1 MIRLG
6 RRGVVLLTLL
16 ATLLQGGAAG
26 VAHWWRSESD
36 RAVAAEQEQLAVAQ
50 RRNAARGE
58 QPSDVEPAPVAPQW
72 RLLDGPDVAATL
84 QRVNDLGVDAH
95 VVFDVIK
102 ASASNTTGKQ
112 VFQVAGRGAPP
123 RVCELLAAIE
133 KSERLM
139 IVESGRFLPGD
150 EGEVA
155 FELSIATYHR
165 GGGR

>member
-1 MIRLG
+1 MIHLG

-16 ATLLQGGAAG
+16 ATLMQGGAAG

-36 RAVAAEQEQLAVAQ
+36 RAVTTEQEQLVLAQ

-58 QPSDVEPAPVAPQW
+58 HSPEPEPAPVAPQW
-72 RLLDGPDVAATL
+72 FLLDGPDVAATL

-102 ASASNTTGKQ
+102 ASASNTAGKQ
-112 VFQVAGRGAPP
+112 AFQVAGRGTPQ
-123 RVCELLAAIE
+123 RVCEFLASIE
-133 KSERLM
+133 RSDRLM

-150 EGEVA
+150 EDEVA
-155 FELSIATYHR
+155 FEFAIATYHR

>member
-1 MIRLG
+1 MIRIG

-36 RAVAAEQEQLAVAQ
+36 RAVVVEQERLAVAQ
-50 RRNAARGE
+50 RRNAARAE
-58 QPSDVEPAPVAPQW
+58 QVPEPEPAPVAPQW
-72 RLLDGPDVAATL
+72 RLLDGHDVAATL
-84 QRVNDLGVDAH
+84 QCVNELGAEKH

-112 VFQVAGRGAPP
+112 AFQVAGRGVPQ
-123 RVCELLAAIE
+123 RVCEFLASIE
-133 KSERLM
+133 RSERLM

-155 FELSIATYHR
+155 FELAIATYHR